1 MTPILR
7 FDEWLHAR
15 DCPPDL
21 DPTLVARL
29 KAALPLDPL
38 TTGIAQSE
46 SELWLIAAP
55 RFKSLDRGAA
65 RLTLRRLVGR
75 WKSYRI
81 GAQNARAKEQQ
92 RALDGARS

>member
-7 FDEWLHAR
+7 FDEWLHTLESA
-15 DCPPDL
+15 PGL
-21 DPTLVARL
+21 DPALVERL
-29 KAALPLDPL
+29 KASLPLDPL

-81 GAQNARAKEQQ
+81 DAQNAHAKEQQ
-92 RALDGARS
+92 RAREGAQP